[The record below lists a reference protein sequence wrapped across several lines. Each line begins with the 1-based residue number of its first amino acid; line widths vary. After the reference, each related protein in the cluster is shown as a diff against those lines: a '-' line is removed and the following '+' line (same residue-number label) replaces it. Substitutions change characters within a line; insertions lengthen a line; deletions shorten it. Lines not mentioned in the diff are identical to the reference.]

1 MRVLRICAG
10 ALALLLMIGTACE
23 ALAACLPEGAS
34 CTKFFFQLEKA
45 GNTAPALHGLAKER
59 NDRDWWGV
67 LYGDALLLARAEEG
81 EETPAD
87 ETEVVFVW
95 PLWEWLLRFLG
106 LI

>member
-1 MRVLRICAG
+1 MCMYRVCAG
-10 ALALLLMIGTACE
+10 ALALLLAMSIVGAALGETGACS
-23 ALAACLPEGAS
+23 LYRRTGEGNRA
-34 CTKFFFQLEKA
+34 
-45 GNTAPALHGLAKER
+45 
-59 NDRDWWGV
+59 WWGV

-106 LI
+106 LR

>member
-45 GNTAPALHGLAKER
+45 GNTAPALHYRRAGEGNRA
-59 NDRDWWGV
+59 WWGV
-67 LYGDALLLARAEEG
+67 LYGDALFLARAEEG
-81 EETPAD
+81 EDLPED